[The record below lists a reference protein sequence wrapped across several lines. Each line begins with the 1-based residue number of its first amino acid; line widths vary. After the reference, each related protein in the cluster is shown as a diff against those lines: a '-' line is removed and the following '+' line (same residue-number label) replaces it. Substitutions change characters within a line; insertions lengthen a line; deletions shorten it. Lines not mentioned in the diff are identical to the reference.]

1 MAGKFLSSL
10 FGLKKKP
17 TCFATVSVLEFL
29 KDKKVD
35 SNSEGVVILDNVNFT
50 DYNDFKNKL
59 NDKKLKDVL
68 KKDGAFIKLL
78 NRLDKEYAT
87 QINEISVSSTSTV
100 QKKSVKITIE
110 YPPYKLTITIT
121 W

>member
-1 MAGKFLSSL
+1 MAGKFLASL

-17 TCFATVSVLEFL
+17 TCFATVSVVEFL

-35 SNSEGVVILDNVNFT
+35 SNSEGSVILSNISFT
-50 DYNDFKNKL
+50 DYMDFRTKL

-68 KKDGAFIKLL
+68 KEGGAFIKLL
-78 NRLDKEYAT
+78 NRFDKEYIT
-87 QINEISVSSTSTV
+87 QINEISASSTS
-100 QKKSVKITIE
+100 QKKTETITLHF
-110 YPPYKLTITIT
+110 PPYKVTIKIL

>member
-1 MAGKFLSSL
+1 MAGNFFAKL

-17 TCFATVSVLEFL
+17 TCFAIVSVLEFL

-35 SNSEGVVILDNVNFT
+35 SNSDGNVILSNISFT
-50 DYNDFKNKL
+50 DYMDFRTKL

-78 NRLDKEYAT
+78 NRLDRDYT
-87 QINEISVSSTSTV
+87 RQINEISASSTS
-100 QKKSVKITIE
+100 QMKSETITLHF
-110 YPPYKLTITIT
+110 PPYKVTIKIL

>member
-1 MAGKFLSSL
+1 MAGNFFAKL
-10 FGLKKKP
+10 FGLKKKS

-35 SNSEGVVILDNVNFT
+35 SKSEGVVILDNVNFT

-59 NDKKLKDVL
+59 HNKELKDVL

-78 NRLDKEYAT
+78 NRLNKDYTT
-87 QINEISVSSTSTV
+87 QINEISASSTSQNKTET
-100 QKKSVKITIE
+100 ITL
-110 YPPYKLTITIT
+110 YFPPYKVTIKIL